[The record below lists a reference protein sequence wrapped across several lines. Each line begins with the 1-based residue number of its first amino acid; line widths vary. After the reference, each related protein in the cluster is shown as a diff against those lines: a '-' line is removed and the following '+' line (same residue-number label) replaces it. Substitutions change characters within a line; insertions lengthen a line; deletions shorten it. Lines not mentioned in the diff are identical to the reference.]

1 MSDMGDENLYHYVS
15 NFGPV
20 IYDNLRSYICR
31 RAYRY
36 AMGSRKKLELLDKL
50 MSARS
55 DCSLDY
61 DNHVLRNLTTKEYV
75 LASEMKK
82 VQKQTGYYIKFGN
95 LLLCQISWST
105 DDSVSME
112 CSYDIHQGPWAGH
125 RFDITS
131 IDNVDESW
139 KDVSSE
145 VLEKVVTVYRDDG
158 AKMHH
163 QDV

>member
-61 DNHVLRNLTTKEYV
+61 DNHVLRNLTTKEYI
-75 LASEMKK
+75 LASEMQK
-82 VQKQTGYYIKFGN
+82 VQKRTGYYINFGN

-105 DDSVSME
+105 NPSTSFRR
-112 CSYDIHQGPWAGH
+112 SYNIHRGRWAGH

-131 IDNVDESW
+131 IDKVDRSW
-139 KDVSSE
+139 KDVSTK
-145 VLEKVVTVYRDDG
+145 VLKRYGSIYDDDD
-158 AKMHH
+158 A
-163 QDV
+163 